1 MKIEFISTPHSDLTI
16 ALQGEFDALACK
28 QIRPEFELIANDNHR
43 KNVILDL
50 SNVTFLD
57 SSGIGAIV
65 FLFKRIRVQGYE
77 LTLSNVQGQPK
88 ELITLLR
95 IDSAISV
102 IDTTEINTL
111 QDAS

>member
-1 MKIEFISTPHSDLTI
+1 MKIEFHATPQNDL
-16 ALQGEFDALACK
+16 AVSLQGEFDALACK
-28 QIRPEFELIANDNHR
+28 QIRPEFELVANDSNR

-50 SNVTFLD
+50 SQVTFLD

-65 FLFKRIRVQGYE
+65 FLFKRLRVQGYE

-102 IDTTEINTL
+102 IDTTEQEAL
-111 QDAS
+111 QGEG